1 MKSEIRKE
9 KKLRDKE
16 YFEICPSDL
25 IPPWL
30 YGAVEAHNPE
40 KNYPM
45 YTVVSKIR
53 TPTYGISK
61 FLVKIIQPT
70 LNKSQ
75 HKIKNSFEFVNEEE
89 TWKISPPEI
98 QVSYDVVSLY
108 LSVLLNRAI
117 DVIIKYL
124 KNDLNNDKTKTKLT
138 LVDIH

>member
-1 MKSEIRKE
+1 
-9 KKLRDKE
+9 
-16 YFEICPSDL
+16 
-25 IPPWL
+25 
-30 YGAVEAHNPE
+30 
-40 KNYPM
+40 M

-108 LSVLLNRAI
+108 LSVLLNKAI

-124 KNDLNNDKTKTKLT
+124 KNDLNNDKTRTKLT